1 MAINIKK
8 PLKKIIPYLLKAQ
21 EDNLNEADT
30 VLRLVKFFE
39 QVLSYDPMTEIT
51 REKQIKDKYVDLA
64 IKVDG
69 VIRLLI
75 EVKAASVTLRDR
87 HVEQAERYA
96 SEGNIQW
103 VLLTNGVIW
112 NLYHLTFEEG
122 IDYQKVFSVNLSDP
136 AIEKVADTLS
146 LLHRQSIKKGLLE
159 EYWNK
164 HTALSAESLSK
175 AIFNHGVLKAIRKDI
190 RRREGIA
197 IDEEEIAQKIHE
209 MFSVDACIKIGPLKI
224 RRQYKPRTKSG
235 SLCEEQPERPPSSSE
250 PDMTVE

>member
-1 MAINIKK
+1 MAIDIKK

-39 QVLSYDPMTEIT
+39 EVLSYDPMTEIT

-64 IKVDG
+64 IKVDD
-69 VIRLLI
+69 VIRLLV

-87 HVEQAERYA
+87 HIEQAERYA

-122 IDYQKVFSVNLSDP
+122 IDYQKVFSVNLSDQ

-159 EYWNK
+159 KYWNK
-164 HTALSAESLSK
+164 HTALSAESLGK
-175 AIFNHGVLKAIRKDI
+175 AIFNHGVLKAVRRDI
-190 RRREGIA
+190 RRREGVI
-197 IDEEEIAQKIHE
+197 IDEEEIAQRIHE
-209 MFSVDACIKIGPLKI
+209 MFTVEAREKIGPLKI

-235 SLCEEQPERPPSSSE
+235 SLCEEQPEPPPDTSV
-250 PDMTVE
+250 PDMTV